1 MDIGH
6 GITTICAL
14 FERVTLSQNPG
25 SKVIEF
31 GGYDITKDIMKEYN
45 LSYLHANKI
54 KEKFYSVPYDRSDI
68 LFADQN
74 KSVYKLPDGKEIK
87 LGKNRMIKPLHFM
100 FDKSSDNKYGGISLN
115 VSELVTNCI
124 KSNDIDIQNLLWKN
138 IVLSGGT
145 TMMDGFAEKFAKEI
159 KNLTP
164 VKTQVIAGRSRR
176 YLSWVGAVVMSSIST
191 FKNISISRSMYNEY
205 GKSIVKEMKL

>member
-1 MDIGH
+1 MDIGD
-6 GITTICAL
+6 GITSVIAM

-31 GGYDITKDIMKEYN
+31 GGCDITHDIMKEYN
-45 LSYLHANKI
+45 ISYLHANNI
-54 KEKFYSVPYDRSDI
+54 KEKYYSVPYDRSDI

-74 KSVYKLPDGKEIK
+74 KSNYKLPDGNEIK

-100 FDKSSDNKYGGISLN
+100 FDKSSDNKYGGIN

-191 FKNISISRSMYNEY
+191 FKNISISRSMYQEY
-205 GKSIVKEMKL
+205 GPGVVKEMKL